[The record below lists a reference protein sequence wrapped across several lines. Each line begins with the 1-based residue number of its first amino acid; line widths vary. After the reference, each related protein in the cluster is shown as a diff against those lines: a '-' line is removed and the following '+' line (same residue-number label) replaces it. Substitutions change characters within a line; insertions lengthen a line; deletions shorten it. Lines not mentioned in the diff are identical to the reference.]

1 MRLPSRAI
9 VAIALSLLAPLALL
23 PPPAETAPKPA
34 PRVALQNGDFERAVS
49 GHHWMPAG
57 WDTSRAELPT
67 VFFGRDTFLVHSG
80 RYAVSVANMSHAFPL
95 GHNWNQT
102 LLVGPELWGKQATL
116 RVWVRSNGVEGRA
129 YLLLQA
135 YNDTASRMG
144 KIWNV
149 DHDEALK
156 RLGINKIDDP
166 LMDLAWKRTQFSEPL
181 TDWVLR
187 EARIV
192 VPYGT
197 NVMFVRCG
205 LIGTGQVLF
214 DDASLTFAPAPPAP
228 RYARGVNLL
237 ADPGFEEG
245 GLIWDI
251 SIPPYEGS
259 RIDLDSTVAHGGRN
273 SIRLSEFWDGVVE
286 ARIGVGQPFPARA
299 LRGQRV
305 RMSAWIKG
313 DSLTT
318 VAFTRI
324 YSHGIKSRVV
334 RSPSSS
340 PVSGSDD
347 WREVSTYLDVP
358 EDAEQVWAH
367 VIALAPARGR
377 VWFDDARFEVEGPSP
392 GRAAPAKPAAT
403 SKPAPPGKGANR

>member
-9 VAIALSLLAPLALL
+9 PAVALSLLAALALL
-23 PPPAETAPKPA
+23 PPPAETASPTPT
-34 PRVALQNGDFERAVS
+34 RTRLQNGDFERAES
-49 GHHWMPAG
+49 GHHWMPSG
-57 WDTSRAELPT
+57 WDTSRADLPT
-67 VFFGRDTFLVHSG
+67 VFFGRDTFLVHGG
-80 RYAVSVANMSHAFPL
+80 RYAVSVANMSQAFPM

-102 LLVGPELWGKQATL
+102 MLVGPELWGKQATL
-116 RVWVRSNGVEGRA
+116 RVWARNNGVEGRG
-129 YLLLQA
+129 YLLIQA

-166 LMDLAWKRTQFSEPL
+166 LMDLAWKRVQFSEPL
-181 TDWVLR
+181 TDWVPR

-192 VPYGT
+192 VPHGT
-197 NVMFVRCG
+197 NVLFVRCG
-205 LIGTGQVLF
+205 LFGTGQVLF
-214 DDASLTFAPAPPAP
+214 DDASLTFGPAPAAARP
-228 RYARGVNLL
+228 ARGANLF

-245 GLIWDI
+245 GLAWDI

-259 RIDLDSTVAHGGRN
+259 RIDLDSTVSHGGRY
-273 SIRLSEFWDGVVE
+273 SVRLSGFWDGVVE
-286 ARIGVGQPFPARA
+286 TRIGVGQPFPARA

-305 RMSAWIKG
+305 RVSAWIKG
-313 DSLTT
+313 DSLDT

-324 YSHGIKSRVV
+324 YSHGLKSRVV

-340 PVSGSDD
+340 PVSGSED
-347 WREVSTYLDVP
+347 WRQVSTYLDVP

-377 VWFDDARFEVEGPSP
+377 VWFDDARLEIEGPSP
-392 GRAAPAKPAAT
+392 GRTAPAKPAAKG
-403 SKPAPPGKGANR
+403 SKR